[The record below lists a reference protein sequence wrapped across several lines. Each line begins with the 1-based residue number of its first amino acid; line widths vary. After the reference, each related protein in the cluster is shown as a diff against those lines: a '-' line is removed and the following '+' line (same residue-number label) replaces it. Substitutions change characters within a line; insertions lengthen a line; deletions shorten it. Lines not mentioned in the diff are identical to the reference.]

1 MERGGS
7 NSKCFISDFRD
18 PSVNATLLNDRCY
31 ISVCSSTGR
40 YIFILVGQ
48 YILVCRTPG
57 QKIPA
62 PVGLTGTLT
71 CPSNFDNYC
80 ANKPTCP
87 YHCNQNGA
95 CINGQCLCTGATVLT
110 PSCLDVSIYDAPVG
124 NTGGLLQALKDTSTD
139 LIMTDNGKFS
149 AAQSSTPK
157 VKKYSI
163 NSKCQTG
170 SIFDPI
176 FG

>member
-7 NSKCFISDFRD
+7 SSKCFISDYRD
-18 PSVNATLLNDRCY
+18 PAVNATLLNDRCY

-48 YILVCRTPG
+48 YILVCRTLG

-62 PVGLTGTLT
+62 PAGLTGTLT

-80 ANKPTCP
+80 QNKPTCP

-110 PSCLDVSIYDAPVG
+110 SSCLDVSIYDAPVG
-124 NTGGLLQALKDTSTD
+124 NTGGLLQALSDSTSN
-139 LIMTDNGKFS
+139 LVIGANGTLTK
-149 AAQSSTPK
+149 AETKKPK
-157 VKKYSI
+157 VVKYSI

-170 SIFDPI
+170 SVFDPI